1 MESRYPRQERLI
13 EVLHERHISQ
23 REFAEMIG
31 MQMPVLSRKLNGHRQ
46 ISVDEALRIAEALG
60 GTVEELFVGGAVLWK
75 M

>member
-1 MESRYPRQERLI
+1 MEARYPRQERLI
-13 EVLHERHISQ
+13 EALHERHISQ

-60 GTVEELFVGGAVLWK
+60 GTVEELFIGGAV
-75 M
+75 

>member
-13 EVLHERHISQ
+13 EVLRERHISQ

-60 GTVEELFVGGAVLWK
+60 GTVEELFIGGAV
-75 M
+75 

>member
-13 EVLHERHISQ
+13 DALHERHISQ

-60 GTVEELFVGGAVLWK
+60 GTVEELFIGGAV
-75 M
+75 

>member
-60 GTVEELFVGGAVLWK
+60 GTVEELFIGGAVSWK